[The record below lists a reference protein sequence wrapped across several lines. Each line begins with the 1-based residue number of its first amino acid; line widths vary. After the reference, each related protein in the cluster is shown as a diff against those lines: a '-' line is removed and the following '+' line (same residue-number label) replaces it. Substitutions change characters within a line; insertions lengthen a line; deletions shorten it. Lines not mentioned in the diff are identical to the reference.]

1 MIKLPWADLMILRGT
16 KRGKVSIKEST
27 NMLVKLNLIIGELLP
42 VFYEYNNR
50 IRHTG
55 FYLKPV
61 HISTRKLQDGTVVK
75 YYYYGRY
82 WYRIEKDPA
91 GKLRWTYIGREK
103 PLPELP
109 DPPHNPL
116 EGVVVKKFNNNI
128 EIVFASEELFREIY
142 GKLLSSH
149 S

>member
-1 MIKLPWADLMILRGT
+1 MAKSSF
-16 KRGKVSIKEST
+16 KRGKVSIRESPSI
-27 NMLVKLNLIIGELLP
+27 LVRLSLIIGELLP

-61 HISTRKLQDGTVVK
+61 HISTRRLQDGSVVK

-82 WYRIEKDPA
+82 WYKLEKDVM
-91 GKLRWTYIGREK
+91 GKLRWIYVGREK
-103 PLPELP
+103 PIPELP

-116 EGVVVKKFNNNI
+116 EGVVVKRYDDTI
-128 EIVFASEELFREIY
+128 EIVFAREELFKEIY
-142 GKLLSSH
+142 SRLLR
-149 S
+149 